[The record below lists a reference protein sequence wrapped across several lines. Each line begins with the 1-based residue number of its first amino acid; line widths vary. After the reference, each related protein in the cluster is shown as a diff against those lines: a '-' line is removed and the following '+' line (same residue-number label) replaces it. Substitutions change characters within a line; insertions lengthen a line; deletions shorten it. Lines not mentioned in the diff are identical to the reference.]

1 MSQLSFGQN
10 TQKSLDLAYLPVGL
24 GLWISQGSSDDFLC
38 LLDLR
43 RWQKVRLVVASSET
57 RGQSSNSIVWQPPF
71 GRRERGRERERQEPR
86 ICTTSDT
93 LRHTD
98 IQANIHKEDFQ
109 GQSICTTM
117 LSSYSKRITS
127 SRQTVNH

>member
-1 MSQLSFGQN
+1 MQ
-10 TQKSLDLAYLPVGL
+10 SLVNRWCIGALQIAAPPLIFSPQCSVE
-24 GLWISQGSSDDFLC
+24 QDFC
-38 LLDLR
+38 NSVAVF
-43 RWQKVRLVVASSET
+43 RWQEVRLVVASSET

-71 GRRERGRERERQEPR
+71 GRRERERERGRETEPR

-98 IQANIHKEDFQ
+98 IQANIHREDFQ